1 MSNYE
6 DKLLEIGKIPEK
18 VMKRTVYSQMKVKRP
33 EVLIHTG
40 IGEDCSAIESGDEEA
55 IVMSVDPITGA
66 TKDIGKLAF
75 QITANDIAS
84 SGAKLIGMLIDII
97 LPVGSH
103 ESDLRDIMQDIGALT
118 EQYNVEILGGH
129 TEVSDSVNRPLIS
142 VTGVGKANREDL
154 IATAGLEPGDE
165 LVVTKWIGL
174 EGSAI
179 LASEKEEEL
188 KAALPPD
195 IVDQAKEFSELMNV
209 LPESEI
215 AREVG
220 ISSMH
225 DVTEG
230 GIFGAMW
237 EMAVASG
244 VGLEVDIRKIPI
256 RQETI
261 EICEH
266 FDINPY
272 MLISS
277 GSMLIGTKHGNLLVD
292 MLESAGIHAAVIGY
306 VIEGADRIVR
316 NGDEK
321 RYLEPPKSDE
331 LYKVMSKESIVE
343 AI

>member
-129 TEVSDSVNRPLIS
+129 TEVSDSVNRP
-142 VTGVGKANREDL
+142 V
-154 IATAGLEPGDE
+154 
-165 LVVTKWIGL
+165 
-174 EGSAI
+174 
-179 LASEKEEEL
+179 
-188 KAALPPD
+188 
-195 IVDQAKEFSELMNV
+195 
-209 LPESEI
+209 
-215 AREVG
+215 
-220 ISSMH
+220 
-225 DVTEG
+225 
-230 GIFGAMW
+230 
-237 EMAVASG
+237 
-244 VGLEVDIRKIPI
+244 
-256 RQETI
+256 
-261 EICEH
+261 
-266 FDINPY
+266 
-272 MLISS
+272 
-277 GSMLIGTKHGNLLVD
+277 
-292 MLESAGIHAAVIGY
+292 
-306 VIEGADRIVR
+306 
-316 NGDEK
+316 
-321 RYLEPPKSDE
+321 
-331 LYKVMSKESIVE
+331 
-343 AI
+343 